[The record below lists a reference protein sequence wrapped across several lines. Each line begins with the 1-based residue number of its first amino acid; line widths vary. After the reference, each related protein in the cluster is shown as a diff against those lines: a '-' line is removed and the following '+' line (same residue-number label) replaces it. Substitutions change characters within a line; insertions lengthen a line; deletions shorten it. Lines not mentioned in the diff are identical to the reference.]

1 MLAAG
6 STALDSN
13 FLSYHATIWFHRW
26 LPCCCPAWKKIKS
39 LVKFPHFYIFSR
51 STRPCFLQFVLVEV
65 WGTWTEVGFLLIS
78 SCSISFHWFLKNF
91 LLVVSQ
97 SFRVCSRLMLYPL
110 YVSESDTKTFLQHVP
125 NRNTSTVSR
134 ETIQLPIIS
143 VTDLFWMTHTTA
155 LLQFLLTRRAY

>member
-78 SCSISFHWFLKNF
+78 TCSISFHRFLKNF
-91 LLVVSQ
+91 LLGVSQ

-125 NRNTSTVSR
+125 NRNTSEYR
-134 ETIQLPIIS
+134 QQRNY
-143 VTDLFWMTHTTA
+143 TA
-155 LLQFLLTRRAY
+155 PHHKCHWPLLNDPYYCFASIPPNS